1 MKREFGKY
9 VSLNIFGMLGLSC
22 YILADTFFVS
32 AKMGADGLTAL
43 ILPFLFTVLSMEQG

>member
-22 YILADTFFVS
+22 YILADTF
-32 AKMGADGLTAL
+32 
-43 ILPFLFTVLSMEQG
+43 LFQQRWGPTV